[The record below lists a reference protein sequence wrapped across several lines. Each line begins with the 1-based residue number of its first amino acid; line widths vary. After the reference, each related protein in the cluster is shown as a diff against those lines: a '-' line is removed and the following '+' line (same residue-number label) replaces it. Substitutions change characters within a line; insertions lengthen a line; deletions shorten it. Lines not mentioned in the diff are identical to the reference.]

1 MTRDEFIAG
10 AAKLTLAQLKLDAK
24 AELGVDL
31 KSTTKAAAVNEV
43 WDVISEAQAE
53 DAAKVPPPPAPAAP
67 TADAFAA
74 DVPVAPSDAE
84 PVYEARSRTGRP
96 FRKMGLTFGVK
107 WEPVGYLTAVERAV
121 LDKFKPFLAY
131 RLRG

>member
-43 WDVISEAQAE
+43 WDAISEAQAE
-53 DAAKVPPPPAPAAP
+53 DAPPPAPAAP

-74 DVPVAPSDAE
+74 DVPVAPSGAD
-84 PVYEARSRTGRP
+84 PVYEGRSRTGRP
-96 FRKMGLTFGVK
+96 FHKMGFTFGVK
-107 WEPVGYLTAVERAV
+107 WEPIGDLTAAERAV